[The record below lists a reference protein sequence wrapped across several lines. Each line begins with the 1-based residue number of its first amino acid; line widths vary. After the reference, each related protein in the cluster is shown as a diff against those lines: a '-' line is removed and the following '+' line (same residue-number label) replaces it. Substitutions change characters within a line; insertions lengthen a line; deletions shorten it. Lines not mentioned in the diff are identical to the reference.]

1 MIHRNAGQPAPTNEE
16 IAATFKKIEKM
27 IPADQV
33 ATIAHARDSVGG
45 LLGFCLAIFE
55 AYQTLD
61 LVISLDSNQKKLATE
76 IASLQQAKESLAESL
91 IIAETAQTG
100 TIAKLHSDLETQKT
114 AMANEKIIL
123 DAEIESLQE
132 KKVTLTND
140 LAEQKRAFE
149 AEAVAE
155 LQAKNDE
162 LARLEEKVTAAET
175 QLSKIEKAMDTL
187 KAKLS

>member
-1 MIHRNAGQPAPTNEE
+1 M
-16 IAATFKKIEKM
+16 
-27 IPADQV
+27 
-33 ATIAHARDSVGG
+33 
-45 LLGFCLAIFE
+45 
-55 AYQTLD
+55 
-61 LVISLDSNQKKLATE
+61 ATE